1 MDVNEFEK
9 LKLFFRLYVKWFI
22 PDEQRLHGFDFRLD
36 EFLANLPFS
45 KAKNGLQMAVNDI
58 IEMSC
63 DWPLERVIEAD
74 DRFLEAGSYSL
85 SEVRKKYSTKY
96 KKIMKKGFLASDV
109 ELYFLKGI
117 LDAGNIDLDLSERE
131 RLEEMIRAFEEKIN
145 H

>member
-1 MDVNEFEK
+1 MNINEFEK
-9 LKLFFRLYVKWFI
+9 LKLFFRLYAKWFI
-22 PDEQRLHGFDFRLD
+22 SDEQRSHDFDFRLD

-58 IEMSC
+58 VEMSC

-74 DRFLEAGSYSL
+74 GRFLEAGSYSL
-85 SEVRKKYSTKY
+85 SEVRKKYSKKY
-96 KKIMKKGFLASDV
+96 EKIMKKGYLSSDV

-117 LDAGNIDLDLSERE
+117 LDGGNIDLDSFERE
-131 RLEEMIRAFEEKIN
+131 RLEEMIRAFEEKVN